1 MSDTLKK
8 IADNLGVTT
17 INGSYLS
24 GIADY
29 YGVDLATSTDLMADI
44 LTEVG
49 GNPATS
55 TDYLQDIVLELGGTV
70 TINGNWM
77 EAWEAITAVAP
88 SAPVNSTLP
97 VISGTTTLGSV
108 LTTTNGTWT
117 NTPTS
122 YTYQW
127 KRGATNIGTNA
138 STYTLVIADSTAA
151 ITCVVTATNAGGSTP
166 ATSNTITAGNYA
178 PVNTVA
184 PVISGGTY
192 VGDVLTTTNGTW
204 TGSPT
209 FTYQWFN
216 ENDTEDIVGATSS
229 TYTLG
234 SALAGIEISCKVTG
248 TNAAG
253 SDTGV
258 SNVIGTQGL
267 FAPVNI
273 DPPAI
278 VGDITWQVG
287 MTIGFTGNQW
297 DGNPVPTLT
306 YQWQR
311 TGGNIS
317 GATDTTY
324 LLDPDDEGYLVGV
337 KCTATNS
344 QGTDFV
350 LSNTVL
356 IDP

>member
-1 MSDTLKK
+1 MSDILKE

-88 SAPVNSTLP
+88 SAPVN
-97 VISGTTTLGSV
+97 
-108 LTTTNGTWT
+108 
-117 NTPTS
+117 
-122 YTYQW
+122 
-127 KRGATNIGTNA
+127 
-138 STYTLVIADSTAA
+138 
-151 ITCVVTATNAGGSTP
+151 
-166 ATSNTITAGNYA
+166 
-178 PVNTVA
+178 TVA

-192 VGDVLTTTNGTW
+192 VGDVLTTTDGTW

-216 ENDTEDIVGATSS
+216 ENDTENIVGATSS

-234 SALAGIEISCKVTG
+234 SVLAGIEISCKVTG
-248 TNAAG
+248 TNAIG

-258 SNVIGTQGL
+258 SNVIGTTAL
-267 FAPVNI
+267 YAPVNI
-273 DPPAI
+273 DPPVIDALT
-278 VGDITWQVG
+278 TWIVG
-287 MTIGFTGNQW
+287 MTIYFSQNQW

-311 TGGNIS
+311 DGVNIS
-317 GATDTTY
+317 GETNTTY
-324 LLDPDDEGYLVGV
+324 VLTVDDEGYLVGV
-337 KCTATNS
+337 KCTATNT

-356 IDP
+356 IEP

>member
-1 MSDTLKK
+1 MSDTLKE
-8 IADNLGVTT
+8 IADNLGVGLV
-17 INGSYLS
+17 NGSYLN

-29 YGVDLATSTDLMADI
+29 YGVDLATSTDLMKDL
-44 LTEVG
+44 LTAVG
-49 GNPATS
+49 GDPSTS

-88 SAPVNSTLP
+88 APVNSTLP

-117 NTPTS
+117 NSPTS

-184 PVISGGTY
+184 PVISGATY

-216 ENDTEDIVGATSS
+216 ENDTENIVGATSS

-234 SALAGIEISCKVTG
+234 SVLAGIEISCKVTG

-258 SNVIGTQGL
+258 SNVIGTTAL
-267 FAPVNI
+267 YAPVNI

-278 VGDITWQVG
+278 PNDVTWQVG
-287 MTIGFTGNQW
+287 MVIFFSYNQW

-311 TGGNIS
+311 DGVNIS
-317 GATDTTY
+317 GETNTTY
-324 LLDPDDEGYLVGV
+324 LLGYADEGYMVGV

-344 QGTDFV
+344 EGTDFV

-356 IDP
+356 IEP

>member
-1 MSDTLKK
+1 MSDTLKE

-29 YGVDLATSTDLMADI
+29 YGVDLATSTDLMRDI

-49 GNPATS
+49 GDPATS

-77 EAWEAITAVAP
+77 EAWEAIT
-88 SAPVNSTLP
+88 
-97 VISGTTTLGSV
+97 SG
-108 LTTTNGTWT
+108 
-117 NTPTS
+117 P
-122 YTYQW
+122 
-127 KRGATNIGTNA
+127 
-138 STYTLVIADSTAA
+138 
-151 ITCVVTATNAGGSTP
+151 P
-166 ATSNTITAGNYA
+166 PA

-192 VGDVLTTTNGTW
+192 VGDVLTTTDGTW

-216 ENDTEDIVGATSS
+216 ENDDEDIVGATSS

-234 SALAGIEISCKVTG
+234 SVLAGIEISCKVTG

-253 SDTGV
+253 SDTVIG
-258 SNVIGTQGL
+258 NVIGTL
-267 FAPVNI
+267 PLSAPTNI
-273 DPPAI
+273 DPPVI
-278 VGDITWQVG
+278 DGLTTWMVG
-287 MTIGFTGNQW
+287 MTIYFYQNQW

-311 TGGNIS
+311 TGGNIT
-317 GATDTTY
+317 GATNNTY
-324 LLDPDDEGYLVGV
+324 LLDPADEGYLVGV

-344 QGTDFV
+344 EGSAFET
-350 LSNTVL
+350 SNQVT
-356 IDP
+356 IF

>member
-8 IADNLGVTT
+8 IADNLGVST

-29 YGVDLATSTDLMADI
+29 YGVDLATSTDLMRDI

-70 TINGNWM
+70 TINDNWM
-77 EAWEAITAVAP
+77 EAWEAITASPP
-88 SAPVNSTLP
+88 S
-97 VISGTTTLGSV
+97 
-108 LTTTNGTWT
+108 
-117 NTPTS
+117 
-122 YTYQW
+122 
-127 KRGATNIGTNA
+127 
-138 STYTLVIADSTAA
+138 
-151 ITCVVTATNAGGSTP
+151 
-166 ATSNTITAGNYA
+166 A

-184 PVISGGTY
+184 PVISGTNFY
-192 VGDVLTTTNGTW
+192 VGDVLTTTDGTW

-209 FTYQWFN
+209 FTYQWYN
-216 ENDTEDIVGATSS
+216 ENDSENIVGATSS

-234 SALAGIEISCKVTG
+234 SVLAGIDISCKVTG

-258 SNVIGTQGL
+258 SNVIGTIPL
-267 FAPVNI
+267 FAPTNI
-273 DPPAI
+273 DPPVIDALT
-278 VGDITWQVG
+278 TWLVG
-287 MTIGFTGNQW
+287 MNIYFYYNYW
-297 DGNPVPTLT
+297 AGNPVPTLT

-311 TGGNIS
+311 DGVNIS
-317 GATDTTY
+317 GETNTTY
-324 LLDPDDEGYLVGV
+324 LLDYADEGYLVGV

-344 QGTDFV
+344 EGTDFV

-356 IDP
+356 IEA

>member
-1 MSDTLKK
+1 MSDTLKQ

-17 INGSYLS
+17 INGNYLS

-29 YGVDLATSTDLMADI
+29 YGVDLATSTDLMRDI

-77 EAWEAITAVAP
+77 EAWQAIT
-88 SAPVNSTLP
+88 
-97 VISGTTTLGSV
+97 SG
-108 LTTTNGTWT
+108 
-117 NTPTS
+117 P
-122 YTYQW
+122 
-127 KRGATNIGTNA
+127 
-138 STYTLVIADSTAA
+138 
-151 ITCVVTATNAGGSTP
+151 P
-166 ATSNTITAGNYA
+166 AA

-184 PVISGGTY
+184 PVISGGNY
-192 VGDVLTTTNGTW
+192 VGDVLTTTDGTW

-216 ENDTEDIVGATSS
+216 ENDTENIVGATSS

-234 SALAGIEISCKVTG
+234 SVLAGIDISCKVTG

-258 SNVIGTQGL
+258 SNVIGTL
-267 FAPVNI
+267 PLSAPVNV

-278 VGDITWQVG
+278 LSDVTWLVG
-287 MTIGFTGNQW
+287 MTIYFSYNYW
-297 DGNPVPTLT
+297 YSNPPNPTLT

-311 TGGNIS
+311 DGVNIS
-317 GATDTTY
+317 GETNTTY
-324 LLDPDDEGYLVGV
+324 LLDYADEGYLVGV

-344 QGTDFV
+344 EGSAFV

-356 IDP
+356 IEA

>member
-8 IADNLGVTT
+8 IAENYGAGLV
-17 INGSYLS
+17 NGSYLN
-24 GIADY
+24 GIAEY
-29 YGVDLATSTDLMADI
+29 YGVDIATSVDLIADI
-44 LTEVG
+44 RIAIG
-49 GNPATS
+49 GDLAETN
-55 TDYLQDIVLELGGTV
+55 DYLQDIVTTLGGLEP
-70 TINGNWM
+70 INGNWM

-88 SAPVNSTLP
+88 S
-97 VISGTTTLGSV
+97 
-108 LTTTNGTWT
+108 
-117 NTPTS
+117 
-122 YTYQW
+122 
-127 KRGATNIGTNA
+127 
-138 STYTLVIADSTAA
+138 
-151 ITCVVTATNAGGSTP
+151 
-166 ATSNTITAGNYA
+166 A

-234 SALAGIEISCKVTG
+234 SALAGIDISCKVTG

-317 GATDTTY
+317 GATNTTY
-324 LLDPDDEGYLVGV
+324 FLDPADEGFLVGV

-344 QGTDFV
+344 EGTDFV

-356 IDP
+356 IEP

>member
-1 MSDTLKK
+1 
-8 IADNLGVTT
+8 
-17 INGSYLS
+17 
-24 GIADY
+24 
-29 YGVDLATSTDLMADI
+29 
-44 LTEVG
+44 
-49 GNPATS
+49 
-55 TDYLQDIVLELGGTV
+55 VLELGGTV

-77 EAWEAITAVAP
+77 EAWEAIT
-88 SAPVNSTLP
+88 
-97 VISGTTTLGSV
+97 SG
-108 LTTTNGTWT
+108 
-117 NTPTS
+117 P
-122 YTYQW
+122 
-127 KRGATNIGTNA
+127 
-138 STYTLVIADSTAA
+138 
-151 ITCVVTATNAGGSTP
+151 P
-166 ATSNTITAGNYA
+166 PA

-216 ENDTEDIVGATSS
+216 ENDTENIVGATSS

-234 SALAGIEISCKVTG
+234 SVLAGIEISCKVTG

-258 SNVIGTQGL
+258 SNVIGTYAL
-267 FAPVNI
+267 SAPVNI

-278 VGDITWQVG
+278 ASDITWMVG
-287 MTIGFTGNQW
+287 QTISFSYNYW
-297 DGNPVPTLT
+297 DSNPPNPTLT

-311 TGGNIS
+311 DGSNIT
-317 GATDTTY
+317 GATNTTY
-324 LLDPDDEGYLVGV
+324 LLDYADEGYLVGV

-344 QGTDFV
+344 EGSAFV

>member
-17 INGSYLS
+17 INGNYLS

-29 YGVDLATSTDLMADI
+29 YGVDLATSTDLMKDI

-77 EAWEAITAVAP
+77 EAWEAITAVP
-88 SAPVNSTLP
+88 P
-97 VISGTTTLGSV
+97 
-108 LTTTNGTWT
+108 
-117 NTPTS
+117 
-122 YTYQW
+122 
-127 KRGATNIGTNA
+127 
-138 STYTLVIADSTAA
+138 
-151 ITCVVTATNAGGSTP
+151 
-166 ATSNTITAGNYA
+166 A

-184 PVISGGTY
+184 PDVTGGTY
-192 VGDVLTTTNGTW
+192 VGDVLTTTDGTW

-209 FTYQWFN
+209 FTYQWWN
-216 ENDTEDIVGATSS
+216 NNDSEDIVGATSS

-234 SALAGIEISCKVTG
+234 SVLAGIEISCKVTG

-258 SNVIGTQGL
+258 SNVIGTAGL
-267 FAPVNI
+267 YAPVNI
-273 DPPAI
+273 TPPVIDALAFW
-278 VGDITWQVG
+278 VAGD
-287 MTIGFTGNQW
+287 TISFTGNTW

-306 YQWQR
+306 YQWLR
-311 TGGNIS
+311 NGSNITGETNN
-317 GATDTTY
+317 TY
-324 LLDPDDEGYLVGV
+324 LLDLADAGQLISV

-344 QGTDFV
+344 QGSAFET
-350 LSNTVL
+350 SNQVT
-356 IDP
+356 IY